1 MNNTPKPM
9 ALGRDGIIGV
19 VDVEFGGWA
28 ITQQLYNLI
37 RAMLPDGSVILEF
50 GSGEGTIALC
60 QNYEV
65 HSVEH
70 DEEWVGHSTEANY
83 VHAPLKNSKTPVNH
97 IWYDEEIVRAW
108 VPSSLDLVLI
118 DGPPGVI
125 GRGGIL
131 FHMDSFDCSTPII
144 VDDAGR
150 SEERRISNELAE
162 ELGVIPIIFTEG
174 KRAFALLMNES
185 DESISSDFTEALDGA
200 LHRLRIGPI
209 ADPLIADAIKSQMED
224 DFGWIVYTRLCAN
237 GVGAAIELVT
247 GTFHGLSAAKK
258 RALTLKSTN
267 DWEVAIISEY
277 APPKAEIEIAS
288 EVQPNKSWR
297 QEGTVL
303 YLETP
308 WTEIHFEMPE
318 GWSLEMTHPDLLKVA
333 EFVLLHPWVDGI
345 LDDWKPS
352 REPGSRP
359 GLALSGGIDST
370 AAMLLMPD
378 NTALVYN
385 ERDFVSGIKHENAFR
400 LFNHLSKEHG
410 REVIRVKSNHETIRT
425 NHGKAVGFSTDYA
438 CAVQV
443 ILLGDFLDLD
453 SFATGMPLE
462 NSYLYHGYRYRDFKR
477 SWFWRLYGALFQSIG
492 LPIFQPV
499 AGCSEEITNLIV
511 QENDLIDYAQS
522 CIRSLEPGSVCGRCW
537 KCFRKNSMLKS
548 NWQVGT
554 EIDIF
559 LRKVPL
565 KQAAATIYS
574 FQRMADRKGRIP
586 KSLRPYPQV
595 EEFWNLDLSW
605 MDRHFPPALELL
617 PERYRDSVEKKL
629 AGYCEPMTE
638 PYPIIGFDLYP
649 NITD

>member
-1 MNNTPKPM
+1 M
-9 ALGRDGIIGV
+9 ALDSDGVLGV
-19 VDVEFGGWA
+19 VGVEFGGWA

-37 RAMLPDGSVILEF
+37 RMMLPDGSVILEF
-50 GSGEGTIALC
+50 GSGEGTVALC

-70 DEEWVGHSTEANY
+70 DEKWVGHSSEANY
-83 VHAPLKNSKTPVNH
+83 IHAPLKNSESPVNH
-97 IWYDEEIVRAW
+97 IWYDEVKVRDG
-108 VPSSLDLVLI
+108 VPSSPDLVLI

-131 FHMDSFDCSTPII
+131 YHMDSFKCSTPII
-144 VDDAGR
+144 VDDSSR
-150 SEERRISNELAE
+150 SEERRISNEFAE

-174 KRAFALLMNES
+174 KRAFTLLMNEGDKSVS
-185 DESISSDFTEALDGA
+185 DGFIEALDDA
-200 LHRLRIGPI
+200 FHRLRIGPI
-209 ADPLIADAIKSQMED
+209 VDPIIAETIKTQMEN

-237 GVGAAIELVT
+237 GSEGDIELVT
-247 GTFHGLSAAKK
+247 GTFHGLSAARK

-267 DWEVAIISEY
+267 DWEVAIISEF
-277 APPKAEIEIAS
+277 APPKAKIKGGS

-297 QEGTVL
+297 QEGTTL

-308 WTEIHFEMPE
+308 WSEIHFDMPE
-318 GWSLEMTHPDLLKVA
+318 GWSLETTHPDLLKVA

-345 LDDWKPS
+345 LDDWKPT
-352 REPGSRP
+352 RESGSRP

-378 NTALVYN
+378 DTALVYN
-385 ERDFVSGIKHENAFR
+385 ERDFESGIKHVNAYR

-410 REVIRVKSNHETIRT
+410 REVIRIKSNHETIRT

-477 SWFWRLYGALFQSIG
+477 SWFWRLYGSLFESIG

-499 AGCSEEITNLIV
+499 AGCSEEITNRIV
-511 QENDLIDYAQS
+511 QENGLIDYAQS
-522 CIRSLEPGSVCGRCW
+522 CLRSVEPGSVCGSCW

-548 NWQVGT
+548 NWQTGT

-574 FQRMADRKGRIP
+574 FQRMAGRKGKIP
-586 KSLRPYPQV
+586 KLLKQYPQV
-595 EEFWNLDLSW
+595 EQFWNLDLSW
-605 MDRHFPPALELL
+605 MDKHFPPALELL
-617 PERYRDSVEKKL
+617 PEKYRDSVKNNL
-629 AGYCEPMTE
+629 AKYCESMDE